1 MTVQGAVLVGLL
13 RLFSILP
20 LGLSLVAGA
29 ALGSLLCRIPNRN
42 ARLTRRN
49 IELCFPEL
57 DPGQREQMVRESL
70 RSMGQAFLEL
80 GWFWY
85 QKPERLYGLIRK
97 IHGLELFQQACESGQ
112 GVLLAAPHLGCWE
125 LMGQY
130 LPTCIETSIMYKK
143 PRDAGVEQT
152 ILRGRQR
159 TGVKLIPADGK
170 GVREVFRA
178 IRKGQLV
185 GILPDQQPKAGQ
197 GQFAP
202 FFGIDALTMVLV
214 SKLVQKTDCIVLL
227 AWAERLPGGS
237 GYDFHFSAAPEQ
249 IADPDLALSVSA
261 LNRGVEDCVR
271 QCPAQYQWGYK
282 RFGIR
287 PDGEPPLY

>member
-49 IELCFPEL
+49 IEICFPEL
-57 DPGQREQMVRESL
+57 DPGQREQLVRESL
-70 RSMGQAFLEL
+70 RSMGQSFLEL

-85 QKPERLYGLIRK
+85 QKPERLYGLVRK
-97 IHGLELFQQACESGQ
+97 IHGLELFQQACESGR

-143 PRDAGVEQT
+143 PRDAGVEQA

-159 TGVKLIPADGK
+159 TGVKLIPADGR
-170 GVREVFRA
+170 GVRQVFRA

-202 FFGIDALTMVLV
+202 FFGIEALTMVLV

-227 AWAERLPGGS
+227 AWAERLPGGV
-237 GYDFHFSAAPEQ
+237 YDFHFSAAPEQ
-249 IADPDLALSVSA
+249 IADPDLRLSVSA
-261 LNRGVEDCVR
+261 LNRGVEECVR

-287 PDGEPPLY
+287 PEGDSALY